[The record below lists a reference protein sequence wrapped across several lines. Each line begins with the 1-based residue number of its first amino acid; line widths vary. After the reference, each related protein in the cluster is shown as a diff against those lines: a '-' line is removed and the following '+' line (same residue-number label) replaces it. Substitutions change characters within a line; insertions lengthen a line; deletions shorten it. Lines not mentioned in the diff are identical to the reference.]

1 MGGAGR
7 GAAATRGGA
16 PARPKMEKLTAEA
29 SLEAR
34 RQRRKKEGGRHR
46 RHQRIRAASLVPV
59 LAPVPALRFSHLCPG
74 GDILDVA
81 TSGLVAISWM
91 LNCAQLF
98 GTIVCIRTKNHVI
111 FILPTVSSF
120 CIMIEG
126 KILPAGFS

>member
-29 SLEAR
+29 SQEAR
-34 RQRRKKEGGRHR
+34 RQRRKKEEGRQT

-59 LAPVPALRFSHLCPG
+59 LAPVPAPRFCHLCPG
-74 GDILDVA
+74 GNILDFA

-91 LNCAQLF
+91 LNCAQKFSEQLF
-98 GTIVCIRTKNHVI
+98 VSGKKSRNFHFTYCII
-111 FILPTVSSF
+111 ILHND
-120 CIMIEG
+120 
-126 KILPAGFS
+126 